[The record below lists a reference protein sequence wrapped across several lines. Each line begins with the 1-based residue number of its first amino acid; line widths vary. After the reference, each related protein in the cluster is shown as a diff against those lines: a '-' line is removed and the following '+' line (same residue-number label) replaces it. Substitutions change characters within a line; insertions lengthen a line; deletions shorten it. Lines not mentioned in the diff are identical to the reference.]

1 MAAAVKTGGRKRKLS
16 AKAQEAYDANNKEQ
30 ESKEQQQQAEAP
42 ATDQRKCWKLKSTD
56 TVCAKRVYNNIV
68 LGGLCTV
75 HARAA
80 VAELVYFINNTYTN
94 YSKGSASLLDHAMAA
109 SEQYLTEKRSSVVTS
124 RKLYV
129 ELLHELRFHY
139 LRAEKKNK

>member
-1 MAAAVKTGGRKRKLS
+1 M
-16 AKAQEAYDANNKEQ
+16 
-30 ESKEQQQQAEAP
+30 
-42 ATDQRKCWKLKSTD
+42 
-56 TVCAKRVYNNIV
+56 CAKQVYNNIV

-80 VAELVYFINNTYTN
+80 VAELVYFINNTYTH